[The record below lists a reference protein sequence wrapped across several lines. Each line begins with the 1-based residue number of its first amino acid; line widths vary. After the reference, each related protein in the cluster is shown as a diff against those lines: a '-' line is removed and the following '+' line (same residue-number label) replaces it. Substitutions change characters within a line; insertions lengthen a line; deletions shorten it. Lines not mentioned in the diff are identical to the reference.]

1 MSRYAT
7 RASTRDR
14 SSANNRLRIL
24 PLPGVKL
31 ARHRSAAHS
40 NPHLLDA
47 MTRRQFAP
55 LAFLLASLG
64 ACDGFP
70 GSDPN
75 FALVEDGELIPV
87 KVAPDAPPLETMEA
101 TFWIV
106 RGQWRE
112 VEIRYATDGYNG
124 KCIRFIVP
132 PDAPLRHA
140 DGRVFEMG
148 DSALVTLRVIDPE
161 LYLFEFDP
169 EGMRFNPA
177 APARVEIRYR
187 WIAAD
192 ANGDGR
198 VDAADGV
205 FVKTFSLWRQERSRD
220 PWVEVPSERDEE
232 NQEIHADVDGFTR
245 YMLASD

>member
-1 MSRYAT
+1 MIKSLSVALVL
-7 RASTRDR
+7 SF
-14 SSANNRLRIL
+14 
-24 PLPGVKL
+24 G
-31 ARHRSAAHS
+31 
-40 NPHLLDA
+40 
-47 MTRRQFAP
+47 
-55 LAFLLASLG
+55 LLAG
-64 ACDGFP
+64 CDGFL
-70 GSDPN
+70 GSEPN
-75 FALVEDGELIPV
+75 FVVIDDGELIPV
-87 KVAPDAPPLETMEA
+87 RVAPDAPPLERMEA

-112 VEIRYATDGYNG
+112 VEIRYTANGYSG
-124 KCIRFIVP
+124 KCIRLIVP

-169 EGMRFNPA
+169 AGLRFNPA
-177 APARVEIRYR
+177 APARIEIRYR
-187 WIAAD
+187 WLAAD

-198 VDAADGV
+198 VDAADAS
-205 FVKTFSLWRQERSRD
+205 FVRTFRLWRQERRSE

-232 NQEIHADVDGFTR
+232 NQEVHADVDGFTR